1 MLWFKY
7 DSCISD
13 SLNLGGSIFDL
24 IKEFLKKNPS
34 CITREKKFKWI
45 NETET
50 GQMKQ
55 KHDKVHIINA

>member
-24 IKEFLKKNPS
+24 IKVFKKES
-34 CITREKKFKWI
+34 ELYYERKKI
-45 NETET
+45 QVN
-50 GQMKQ
+50 
-55 KHDKVHIINA
+55 